1 MQVFD
6 AIRTL
11 LAVREYQ
18 DRPIPGDVVDRIL
31 EAARLTASASNRQH
45 WDFVV
50 VRDKETLR
58 AIGQRASSGGY
69 IANAP
74 MAIAVLVPDS
84 PLGYI
89 DGARAA
95 QDMMLAAWDAGVG
108 SVWVGNVNTP
118 ELRSL
123 LNVPNGRMILTIIPF
138 GYPVKKLGA
147 GRKAR
152 KPLNEIAHQE
162 QFGRPYA
169 RQSA

>member
-1 MQVFD
+1 MEAFD

-18 DRPIPGDVVDRIL
+18 DRPIPDDVVARIL

-58 AIGQRASSGGY
+58 AIGERASSGRY
-69 IANAP
+69 IATAP
-74 MAIAVLVPDS
+74 LAIAVLAPES
-84 PLGYI
+84 PIGYI

-123 LNVPNGRMILTIIPF
+123 LNVPDNRMILTIIPF

-152 KPLNEIAHQE
+152 KPLSEIAHLERYGQ
-162 QFGRPYA
+162 PYT
-169 RQSA
+169 R